1 MKRVVAD
8 SNVIISGLN
17 WRGKPH
23 EVLNLARSG
32 QMQLAVSDAILDET
46 SRILQDKLG
55 WSSERVTQA
64 REEIRGFTTHV
75 APAETL
81 DAVPGDPSD
90 NRILECAVAAEA
102 DVIVSGDSHLLRLSS
117 FNGIPIATPAALF
130 GRLSGR
136 VPYGPA
142 LEATPVG

>member
-32 QMQLAVSDAILDET
+32 RMQLAVSDAILDET

-55 WSSERVTQA
+55 WSSERVAQA

-75 APAETL
+75 SPAETL

-102 DVIVSGDSHLLRLSS
+102 EVIVSGDSHLLRLGS
-117 FNGIPIATPAALF
+117 FNGIPIQTPADFLAAF
-130 GRLSGR
+130 RAR
-136 VPYGPA
+136 VP
-142 LEATPVG
+142 

>member
-1 MKRVVAD
+1 
-8 SNVIISGLN
+8 
-17 WRGKPH
+17 
-23 EVLNLARSG
+23 
-32 QMQLAVSDAILDET
+32 MQLAVSDAILDET

-90 NRILECAVAAEA
+90 NPILECAVAAEA

-117 FNGIPIATPAALF
+117 FNGIPIATPTDFLAAF
-130 GRLSGR
+130 RAGSHRTCAR
-136 VPYGPA
+136 I
-142 LEATPVG
+142 